1 MADFVLPAVDYG
13 LLALFGAGQM
23 AIALVLFTTGVRLMP
38 AADAGLITL
47 LECVLAPL
55 WVWLAFAE
63 TPEGRTAAGGIVVL
77 GAVAAAAM
85 RDRRRVR

>member
-1 MADFVLPAVDYG
+1 
-13 LLALFGAGQM
+13 
-23 AIALVLFTTGVRLMP
+23 MP

-63 TPEGRTAAGGIVVL
+63 TPEGRTVGGDR
-77 GAVAAAAM
+77 GAWSGRSR
-85 RDRRRVR
+85 RDTGAEGELIALALA